1 MMYLHSTELMRCY
14 GPNTGLWIV
23 EMQITNDR
31 EGICKECV
39 MTALGP
45 VAEFLSTS
53 RNITT

>member
-1 MMYLHSTELMRCY
+1 
-14 GPNTGLWIV
+14 
-23 EMQITNDR
+23 MQITNDQ

-53 RNITT
+53 RNITTYEICLCNTT